1 MGNDLFGHS
10 NAYGD
15 AISFVF
21 KKTELITLVRNMHGT
36 LDNESDKN
44 QKNDARQTLQHISVK
59 RRSSAVFQEL
69 KSLLRSDN

>member
-1 MGNDLFGHS
+1 
-10 NAYGD
+10 
-15 AISFVF
+15 
-21 KKTELITLVRNMHGT
+21 MHGT

-44 QKNDARQTLQHISVK
+44 QKNDARQTLQRISVK

>member
-1 MGNDLFGHS
+1 
-10 NAYGD
+10 
-15 AISFVF
+15 
-21 KKTELITLVRNMHGT
+21 MHGT